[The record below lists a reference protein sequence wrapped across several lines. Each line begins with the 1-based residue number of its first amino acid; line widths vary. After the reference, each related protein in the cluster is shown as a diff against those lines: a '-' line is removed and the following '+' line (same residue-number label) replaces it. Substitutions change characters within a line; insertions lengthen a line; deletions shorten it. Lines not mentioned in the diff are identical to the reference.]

1 MSDSHNLTKILNAP
15 LRPVTL
21 ERIEEML
28 LFAAKLVDDRGEV
41 MRPILDRL
49 EREYLAAT
57 RCRSET
63 DRVRELI
70 RRRTAIIGPLE

>member
-1 MSDSHNLTKILNAP
+1 MSNSHNLIKIFNAP
-15 LRPVTL
+15 RPPVTV
-21 ERIEEML
+21 ERIEEMV
-28 LFAAKLVDDRGEV
+28 LFAAKLVDERGEV
-41 MRPILDRL
+41 LRPILDRL

-70 RRRTAIIGPLE
+70 RRRTAIRGRLE